1 MNYSGNKKFYHFE
14 IYYLEYNLNKSAE
27 EVKAA
32 EVFYKN
38 PSFYERI
45 QDLENVTKNALQR
58 LIHGLKNVDAKIT
71 DLFCPRFP
79 DLEVNLINKTIY
91 RIK

>member
-32 EVFYKN
+32 KVPYKN
-38 PSFYERI
+38 QSFYESI
-45 QDLENVTKNALQR
+45 SDEDLENITKNALQR
-58 LIHGLKNVDAKIT
+58 VIDGLKNDGAKNKH
-71 DLFCPRFP
+71 LFCPRSP
-79 DLEVNLINKTIY
+79 DLEVNLTY
-91 RIK
+91 

>member
-32 EVFYKN
+32 EIRNKN
-38 PSFYERI
+38 QNFLDSFSDE
-45 QDLENVTKNALQR
+45 DLENITKNAIQR
-58 LIHGLKNVDAKIT
+58 LIHGLKNDDAKIT
-71 DLFCPRFP
+71 DLFCPRSP
-79 DLEVNLINKTIY
+79 DLEVNLTY
-91 RIK
+91 